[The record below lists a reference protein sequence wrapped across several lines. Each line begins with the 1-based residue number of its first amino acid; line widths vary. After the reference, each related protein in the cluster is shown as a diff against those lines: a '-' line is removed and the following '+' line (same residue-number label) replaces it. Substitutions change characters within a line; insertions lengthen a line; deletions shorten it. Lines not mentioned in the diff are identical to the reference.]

1 MKRRLFVVI
10 SYGFARVLMT
20 FVSIL
25 QIVIWIILAIPSLF
39 SRKVAL
45 FMSDMVL
52 FQPDPD
58 APDETLFMTK
68 PMDWPCVDEDTKK
81 EE

>member
-58 APDETLFMTK
+58 APDEILFMTK